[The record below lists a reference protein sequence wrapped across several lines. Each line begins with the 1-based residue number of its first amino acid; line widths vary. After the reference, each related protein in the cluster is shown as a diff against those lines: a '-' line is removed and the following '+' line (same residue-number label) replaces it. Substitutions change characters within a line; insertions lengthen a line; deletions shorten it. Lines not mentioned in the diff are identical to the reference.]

1 MSERP
6 FRNAVALR
14 DRASGRYLG
23 AGTIWCDDAD
33 GALVLDELEAA
44 AVVRRFAC
52 EPEALELVPAQE
64 LGAGGS
70 CRAVA

>member
-6 FRNAVALR
+6 FPQIVALR

-23 AGTIWCDDAD
+23 AGAAWCAHAGDA
-33 GALVLDELEAA
+33 LRLEEAEA
-44 AVVRRFAC
+44 IDVVRRFAC
-52 EPEALELVPAQE
+52 EPHAIELVPVDRLDDRA
-64 LGAGGS
+64 